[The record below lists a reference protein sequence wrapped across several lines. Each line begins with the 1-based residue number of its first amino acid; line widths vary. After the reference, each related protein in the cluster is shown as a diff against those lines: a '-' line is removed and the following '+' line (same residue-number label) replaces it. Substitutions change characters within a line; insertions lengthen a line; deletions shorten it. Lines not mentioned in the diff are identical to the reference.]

1 MDSGSWQEVYS
12 HRPITGRNDSF
23 TNVLNLLLAK
33 YNRSIVIVETGCIR
47 NTTEESRFGDGWST
61 LNWEWFAKLTNSSVY
76 VVDIDANHLEKAKEV
91 VPESEYVTYKQQD
104 SIEFL
109 QNFHR
114 KIDFLFLDSYD
125 YCGDE
130 ENVRKCH
137 VHQLNEVKAVMDK
150 LNNKCLILID
160 DVFSENWDG
169 KGKLSIPYLLEN
181 GFKVLHFIDNQVLLI
196 R

>member
-1 MDSGSWQEVYS
+1 MSSLHIHS
-12 HRPITGRNDSF
+12 
-23 TNVLNLLLAK
+23 
-33 YNRSIVIVETGCIR
+33 VET
-47 NTTEESRFGDGWST
+47 
-61 LNWEWFAKLTNSSVY
+61 LTNGMSQICSLHKQTDSSVY

-109 QNFHR
+109 KNFHR

-137 VHQLNEVKAVMDK
+137 EHQLNEVKAVMDK
-150 LNNKCLILID
+150 LNDRCLILID

-181 GFKVLHFIDNQVLLI
+181 GFEVLHFIDNQVLLI